1 MKTNLTSFSFPLLLA
16 ALCTGFSPAQ
26 IAVWTWDFLPPTQM
40 PAPINVAGTN
50 SFSIALSA
58 DGLRAMVETDR
69 AGGRGGRDLFLLQ
82 RATTQSSF
90 TSYGPMGFCGPSD
103 EGGAS
108 LWDGGEL
115 IFSSNQLGG
124 AGGHDLYSTHREGSG
139 WKANPAHLTLNSPWD
154 ETDPSLTSDGLE
166 MFFTSNRPGSLGG
179 KSIWHSTRATIWSDD
194 WLAPTLVTSI
204 DSANHEQSPSLT
216 DDGLILFFSSNRS
229 NNFDIYAA
237 ARSSRQSPFGA
248 PVRVA
253 ELSGPNHDIGIKI
266 APQDAQALVTV
277 MLNGRAVILSALR
290 NTTDRLAAAAGEL
303 SASDT
308 VAPGELLSAQL
319 HAPAGHF
326 GMVVLGLPIAPIDVG
341 IGMLSL
347 DPNVLVVLD
356 IGIQGTDQVRL
367 VQTLLPADPRL
378 HGLPIALQALSGPVP
393 ELRLTNAVVRT
404 VL

>member
-1 MKTNLTSFSFPLLLA
+1 MKANLTSFSLPLLLA
-16 ALCTGFSPAQ
+16 ALFTGFSPAQ
-26 IAVWTWDFLPPTQM
+26 SRPTFLTPTQM
-40 PAPINVAGTN
+40 PAPINITGTN
-50 SFSIALSA
+50 SYSITLSA

-69 AGGRGGRDLFLLQ
+69 PGGRGGRDLFLLQ

-90 TSYGPMGFCGPSD
+90 TSYGPMGFCGAHD
-103 EGGAS
+103 EGGGS
-108 LWDGGEL
+108 VCD
-115 IFSSNQLGG
+115 IFDFLYFTSNRPGG
-124 AGGHDLYSTHREGSG
+124 AGGHDLYMASGASLTIVGSPTG
-139 WKANPAHLTLNSPWD
+139 LNSPWD
-154 ETDPSLTSDGLE
+154 DAEPSITSDGLE

-179 KSIWHSTRATIWSDD
+179 KSIWRSTRASVNDVWGSPVP
-194 WLAPTLVTSI
+194 LTSI

-216 DDGLILFFSSNRS
+216 DDGLWLFFSSSRS
-229 NNFDIYAA
+229 GNFDIYAA
-237 ARSSRQSPFGA
+237 TRSNRQSPFGA

-253 ELSGPNHDIGIKI
+253 ELSGPNPDIGIKI

-277 MLNGRAVILSALR
+277 MINNRAVILSALR
-290 NTTDRLAAAAGEL
+290 NTTDRLAAAHSEL